1 MRRGFVE
8 QCESTR
14 GKFSPSGLSDVYD
27 GSIWNDFLTVNGV
40 PFLTECHNYGIL
52 LNVHW
57 LQPTE
62 YSVGVIYLVILN
74 LPRSIR
80 YKCENV
86 IIYGVIPGPCEPSL
100 TINSYLLSLVTE
112 LNELWVGVQM
122 KYAGSDSTV
131 TFRYALLGVA
141 CDLPAA
147 RKCCGF
153 LGYSANLGCSRCF
166 QSFSRGFGN
175 RNYYADFNRDRWE
188 LRTNARHRS
197 DVVKVLKCTSKIEQ
211 VKKESRLGCRYS
223 VLLELPYFCPIEMLL
238 IDPMHNL
245 FLGTAKRFVRD
256 IWISRNILDMSAL
269 AEIEGR
275 LLYPQDLEGCLPQ

>member
-14 GKFSPSGLSDVYD
+14 GKFLPLVFQMYND

-153 LGYSANLGCSRCF
+153 LSYSTNLGCSQC
-166 QSFSRGFGN
+166 FSRGFGN
-175 RNYYADFNRDRWE
+175 RN
-188 LRTNARHRS
+188 
-197 DVVKVLKCTSKIEQ
+197 
-211 VKKESRLGCRYS
+211 
-223 VLLELPYFCPIEMLL
+223 
-238 IDPMHNL
+238 
-245 FLGTAKRFVRD
+245 
-256 IWISRNILDMSAL
+256 
-269 AEIEGR
+269 
-275 LLYPQDLEGCLPQ
+275 